1 MISLIIG
8 ILMFGCIAFSVWDIV
23 YVNEKIKAMQRE
35 YEELERG
42 ETNELV

>member
-23 YVNEKIKAMQRE
+23 YVNETIKELQRE

-42 ETNELV
+42 ETDELV